1 MNVETM
7 DWLDLLNAAL
17 TVLLFVIGLFC
28 LLTRRNVIKQVFGL
42 KIMLQG
48 VTLSLLHAGHVCGD
62 VRLAETM
69 VISALVVETIV
80 IAIALALIVNVFRHY
95 PSGDI
100 DRLDRLRG

>member
-7 DWLDLLNAAL
+7 DWLDLLNTAL
-17 TVLLFVIGLFC
+17 TVLLFLIGLFC

-100 DRLDRLRG
+100 DLLDRLRG

>member
-7 DWLDLLNAAL
+7 DWLDLLNTAL
-17 TVLLFVIGLFC
+17 TVLLFLIGLFC

-48 VTLSLLHAGHVCGD
+48 VTLSLLHAGHMCGD

-80 IAIALALIVNVFRHY
+80 IAIALALIVNIFRHY

-100 DRLDRLRG
+100 DLLDRLRG